1 MSIEANLRNV
11 WKAAKSG
18 KDGQIV
24 SGVASGE
31 EGVIRYLSFISSTG
45 ARQQHADQPA
55 RAANQ
60 SAQFL
65 QSNPPSAVNL
75 TIAKH
80 LLVLKGYRQR
90 SVLSVI
96 RSSKLAV
103 LSRDETELRLC
114 ALS

>member
-65 QSNPPSAVNL
+65 QSNPPVR
-75 TIAKH
+75 
-80 LLVLKGYRQR
+80 RQFDHCKTSSR
-90 SVLSVI
+90 AQRLSPAI
-96 RSSKLAV
+96 CPF
-103 LSRDETELRLC
+103 RD
-114 ALS
+114 